1 MITLIWYLHRKFY
14 QLGSE
19 SEKKRVGAAYTHF
32 AVSKDKAGRS
42 VLVFLLLNFGRR
54 IALAFLITF
63 ARSAIVDQL
72 MFMNFGSLLL
82 VFFVGQFRPLAS
94 NWENILDL
102 LNEFTIM
109 LLYSIV
115 ITQTDFVP

>member
-1 MITLIWYLHRKFY
+1 MISQLI
-14 QLGSE
+14 
-19 SEKKRVGAAYTHF
+19 
-32 AVSKDKAGRS
+32 
-42 VLVFLLLNFGRR
+42 
-54 IALAFLITF
+54 
-63 ARSAIVDQL
+63 
-72 MFMNFGSLLL
+72 FMNFGSIILL
-82 VFFVGQFRPLAS
+82 FFVGQFRPLAS